1 MNATARRIASAAT
14 IAALGLVAT
23 PARTVAGTATVY
35 QCTGPGGQAVS
46 TDMVSNS
53 AAWATTLHN
62 CGSPYWPWGLMLST
76 SGAPGTSWLAG
87 QYGEALVSAPPGTL
101 ITGGTLVRQMLDY
114 HFEGGKVGSSYGF
127 GYWLRTADG
136 QTIEACGGT
145 GSPPPDGCLPQ
156 PDGLARF
163 ANPVRQLTATKGPPP
178 GPIVTPA
185 LRVALGCFLGRSS
198 EGGGGLCYIYTGR
211 EALGISQL
219 ALRVSESEAP
229 VVRAVAG
236 SPLSDAPVRAR
247 DIAINASD
255 SGLGLFR
262 LLLYVDGKLTEA
274 QPFDASRPACSDL
287 NPASPDPYE
296 LPGAYVGPTG
306 STSRSFSL
314 AGLPADGQH
323 DIRIAVEDAAGNAT
337 VALQLTV
344 AFALPLDGLRCPTDG
359 CVVPRPVPNG
369 TNATP
374 DAVLN
379 ATTMGHT
386 RRRIAQGQPTT
397 ITGTLTTPAGAPIAG
412 AAVDVESLI
421 GVPGAGWQPAGS
433 A

>member
-76 SGAPGTSWLAG
+76 SGAPGTSWKAG

-114 HFEGGKVGSSYGF
+114 HLEGGKVGSSYGF

-136 QTIEACGGT
+136 QTIELCGGAGT
-145 GSPPPDGCLPQ
+145 PPADGCVPQ
-156 PDGLARF
+156 GDGLARF

-185 LRVALGCFLGRSS
+185 LRVALGCFLG
-198 EGGGGLCYIYTGR
+198 GGGLCYLYSGR

-219 ALRVSESEAP
+219 ALRVSDGEAP
-229 VVRAVAG
+229 VVRSVAG
-236 SPLSDAPVRAR
+236 SLLSDAPVRAR
-247 DIAINASD
+247 DLAINASD

-262 LLLYVDGKLTEA
+262 LLLYVDGQLAES
-274 QPFDASRPACSDL
+274 QPFDASRPACADL

-296 LPGAYVGPTG
+296 LPGAYVCPTG
-306 STSRSFSL
+306 SSSRSFSL

-323 DIRIAVEDAAGNAT
+323 DLRIVVEDAAGNAT
-337 VALQLTV
+337 TALQRTV
-344 AFALPLDGLRCPTDG
+344 AFALPVDGLRCPPEG
-359 CVVPRPVPNG
+359 CVLPRPLPNG
-369 TNATP
+369 TNANP
-374 DAVLN
+374 DAALK
-379 ATTMGHT
+379 ATTRGHT
-386 RRRIAQGQPTT
+386 RRRVSQGQRTM
-397 ITGTLTTPAGAPIAG
+397 IAGTLTTPAGAPISDATI
-412 AAVDVESLI
+412 DVQSLLDA
-421 GVPGAGWQPAGS
+421 P
-433 A
+433 